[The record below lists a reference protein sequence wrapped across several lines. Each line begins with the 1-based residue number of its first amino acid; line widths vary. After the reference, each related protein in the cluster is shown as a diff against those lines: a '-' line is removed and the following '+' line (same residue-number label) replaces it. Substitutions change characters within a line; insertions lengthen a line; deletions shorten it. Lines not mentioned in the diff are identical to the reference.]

1 MTAKGEHIR
10 VSGCEMH
17 HLGRGGVLI
26 DGGEAMKRAGIT
38 PIVLGAKVRSDGPSV
53 SLQDRIDAAYDYM
66 RLHPEVICIVSGGQ
80 GKDEPISEAQCM
92 FDRLVGKQGLVK
104 AFLGGCREVWELA
117 EWFGVPAEFMAA
129 ALRSYRARFGTF
141 TTVKIGGKTYSLAF
155 EPTLHVEC
163 LGA

>member
-1 MTAKGEHIR
+1 MYEK
-10 VSGCEMH
+10 
-17 HLGRGGVLI
+17 LLN
-26 DGGEAMKRAGIT
+26 EAHEQG
-38 PIVLGAKVRSDGPSV
+38 L
-53 SLQDRIDAAYDYM
+53 
-66 RLHPEVICIVSGGQ
+66 EVIEKYPFRSPRIRGLCCDNTIALS
-80 GKDEPISEAQCM
+80 AQIDTRAERTVVLCEELTHATYTVGNILHDPRLERRVRERM

-129 ALRSYRARFGTF
+129 ALQNYRARFGTF